1 MSSSEALRS
10 VSGDVKT
17 INVITLNCWGLKYIS
32 AHRHD
37 RLCAIGDALAGASPQ
52 PSIVGLQECWTQQ
65 DYHAI
70 RERTKDLLPYG
81 KFYYGG
87 IFGAGLVVL
96 SRWPIIRSSMHA
108 YPLNGRPTAFFRGDW
123 FVGKGVACAT
133 IRVPRATHG
142 EGTGYQRDPAGNPSS
157 SDDERIIEVFNT
169 HLHAPY
175 EREPNDSYICHRT
188 AQAWEISKL
197 MSAAAERGRLVIG
210 LGDFNMRPHSLACR
224 ILQSNAPVRDAWR
237 VLYPNSPVLAKP
249 APSIRVN
256 IEKNGTTCDSAAN
269 TWRWSKA
276 ERKALNGD
284 RAVPVDMD
292 IADPHAKRLDYIFL
306 GLATG
311 NDDVPR
317 SHCCSVENVTVGMTH
332 RHPQLKCSLSD
343 HFSVEATISL
353 PATIQK
359 EITKHHTQQML
370 QVEDHDDILSMIHLY
385 RARELRQR
393 NLRLAH
399 FLVSLAVSIACLV
412 GVWWTPAWVSFLL
425 VLLSTLGLC
434 AGVIDGLIGG
444 LFVGSELRAL
454 QEFEWEVSNS
464 KELQN
469 AHDRLED
476 GS

>member
-1 MSSSEALRS
+1 MSFADASRS
-10 VSGDVKT
+10 VPGDVKT
-17 INVITLNCWGLKYIS
+17 INVTTLNCWGLKYIS
-32 AHRHD
+32 SHRHA
-37 RLCAIGDALAGASPQ
+37 RLCAIGDAFARANPQ

-70 RERTKDLLPYG
+70 RERTQHILPYG
-81 KFYYGG
+81 KFYHGG
-87 IFGAGLVVL
+87 IFGAGLVIL

-133 IRVPRATHG
+133 IRVPRVTHG
-142 EGTGYQRDPAGNPSS
+142 EDTEDQRANVDMPSS
-157 SDDERIIEVFNT
+157 VDDDRIIEVFNT

-197 MSAAAERGRLVIG
+197 MSVAAERGRLVVG
-210 LGDFNMRPHSLACR
+210 LGDFNMRPNSLAYR
-224 ILQSNAPVRDAWR
+224 IIQSKAPVRDAWR
-237 VLYPNSPVLAKP
+237 VLYPNSPVLPKP
-249 APSIRVN
+249 APNIRVN

-269 TWRWSKA
+269 TWRWSKGS
-276 ERKALNGD
+276 RKELKRGS
-284 RAVPVDMD
+284 AVPVDMD
-292 IADPHAKRLDYIFL
+292 SADPHAKRLDYIFL

-311 NDDVPR
+311 TENIPR

-332 RHPQLKCSLSD
+332 RHPQLNCSLSD
-343 HFSVEATISL
+343 HFSVDATISL
-353 PATIQK
+353 PDTMKK
-359 EITKHHTQQML
+359 EIPKHHTQETL
-370 QVEDHDDILSMIHLY
+370 QLEDYEDVLSMIGVY

-393 NLRLAH
+393 KLRLAH

-412 GVWWTPAWVSFLL
+412 GVWWTPGWASFLL
-425 VLLSTLGLC
+425 MLLSTLGLC

-454 QEFEWEVSNS
+454 QEFEWEVDNS
-464 KELQN
+464 MGLQM
-469 AHDRLED
+469 AHDRPENN
-476 GS
+476 S